1 MAPRALTRRR
11 STDAPEE
18 CWHVYY
24 GEIHAGT
31 IAIRS
36 GIPHDE
42 DPWEWH
48 CGFYPGSH
56 PGEHQSGTA
65 ATRPG
70 PFRLRSRVGGISWQT
85 EPRLTF
91 GHGAISATGP
101 RANMKCGQLAKS
113 CH

>member
-42 DPWEWH
+42 DPWEWP

-65 ATRPG
+65 APRSKRPAPTSRAVGRYSFRTEAKPILRPG
-70 PFRLRSRVGGISWQT
+70 AM
-85 EPRLTF
+85 
-91 GHGAISATGP
+91 HGTGP
-101 RANMKCGQLAKS
+101 RGNM
-113 CH
+113 